1 MCATPQ
7 VWAEEMRGLLA
18 AVLGKPKLASGLD
31 DFVTFGLYWGA
42 ILRGDTAAA
51 AKLADARDKI

>member
-1 MCATPQ
+1 